1 MKKIILILIL
11 LSCNDNYSNKE
22 MEIKYISIN
31 DFYANYVFNYED
43 NLLGLQR
50 LNNYVINDINSSK
63 KVSDSIKIKL
73 NSLTEKDRVK
83 FIENQSLPTIATDI
97 ILYKEINEFHGE
109 PTDHDILLKYNIEE
123 ENYRIKDIYVPI
135 SQMKKI
141 DTQLDEKSHN
151 DNKCIMQINS
161 PDINLEKFHLIIE
174 KIKKIGYHNNYQ
186 NYKYVIKN
194 KKGKVL
200 LSVLYDTNGN
210 YINLKF

>member
-1 MKKIILILIL
+1 MKKIVLILTL
-11 LSCNDNYSNKE
+11 LSCNNHQSNDK
-22 MEIKYISIN
+22 MEIKYTSIN

-43 NLLGLQR
+43 NLKGLQK
-50 LNNYVINDINSSK
+50 LNNYVINDINLSK
-63 KVSDSIKIKL
+63 KISDSIKIKL
-73 NSLTEKDRVK
+73 NSLTEEDRVK
-83 FIENQSLPTIATDI
+83 FIGNQSLPTIATDI

-109 PTDHDILLKYNIEE
+109 PTDQDILLKYHIEE
-123 ENYRIKDIYVPI
+123 DNYKIKDIYVPI

-141 DTQLDEKSHN
+141 DTKLDEKSHN
-151 DNKCIMQINS
+151 DNKCIIQINS

-186 NYKYVIKN
+186 NYKYTIEN